1 MKSIENELTENIKN
15 LRVSLR
21 KLHPALSGEKQQ
33 QEVVQADHHLQ
44 SMMKYIR
51 HLPGVNQGL

>member
-1 MKSIENELTENIKN
+1 MKSIEKELTENIKK

-21 KLHPALSGEKQQ
+21 KLHPVLSGEKRQ
-33 QEVVQADHHLQ
+33 QEVVQADHHLE

-51 HLPGVNQGL
+51 HMPSIKDSN